1 MDLLRGR
8 MDVDYDAGYFDRD
21 EQTWWADRVAV
32 RVEGDT
38 ARVRQQQGYADR
50 LAAPTTWEA
59 AVVAVDDPGE
69 LATLSEPG
77 GALRYFDLRR
87 GRLLAASLT
96 VTESGPSR
104 APTSEAAI
112 ALWTRRALDLR
123 ATLTGAPS
131 ADVAVERLLDDH
143 GALVGVDLR
152 APDAPAFVARWRLAT
167 PETTDVQT
175 HLPAASLGLFR
186 AAMRVAFAGPW
197 VRPALARATLRALAV
212 EVGDLLSSLDRGAS
226 PDAWD
231 RIAAAARAAAA
242 LDAVADDALDAL
254 GLRDAARAFAA
265 GASSRWATLADATEA
280 PGGAPADAA
289 AVRELRALLA
299 VGGAR

>member
-21 EQTWWADRVAV
+21 EQAWWADRVAV

-50 LAAPTTWEA
+50 LAAPTGWEA

-69 LATLSEPG
+69 LATLREPG
-77 GALRYFDLRR
+77 GALRYFDLRH
-87 GRLLAASLT
+87 GRLLAASVS

-131 ADVAVERLLDDH
+131 APATVERYLDER
-143 GALVGVDLR
+143 GALVGVDAR
-152 APDAPAFVARWRLAT
+152 APDPPAFVARWRLAA
-167 PETTDVQT
+167 PDTTDVQT

-186 AAMRVAFAGPW
+186 AAMRTAFAAPW
-197 VRPALARATLRALAV
+197 VSPVLARATLRALAA
-212 EVGDLLSSLDRGAS
+212 EVGDLLSSLDHGAS

-231 RIAAAARAAAA
+231 KIAAAARAAAA
-242 LDAVADDALDAL
+242 LDALDADTLDAIGL
-254 GLRDAARAFAA
+254 GDAARAFAA
-265 GASSRWATLADATEA
+265 APTARWSALVDAA
-280 PGGAPADAA
+280 RGAP
-289 AVRELRALLA
+289 
-299 VGGAR
+299 